1 MKVLV
6 DTSVWSLALRRKAD
20 LENPYVLELE
30 ELVKEFKVRMIGPI
44 RQEILLGVRS
54 KEQFRKLQQHLRAF
68 PDMKLTEG
76 DYERAAEIFNLN
88 RSKGIQGSNTD
99 FLLCSL
105 SERHDMPIFTTDADF
120 SLFQKHTD
128 ISLHKPRFL

>member
-54 KEQFRKLQQHLRAF
+54 KEQFRKLQQHLRF
-68 PDMKLTEG
+68 HLS
-76 DYERAAEIFNLN
+76 
-88 RSKGIQGSNTD
+88 SK
-99 FLLCSL
+99 SL
-105 SERHDMPIFTTDADF
+105 RHFMGQDC
-120 SLFQKHTD
+120 
-128 ISLHKPRFL
+128 